1 MSMITAI
8 ILSLVVTPLFADEY
22 EDNLKQWERFI
33 DSNQWGSSSDF
44 WLEKKTSYGWEK
56 VILVLAMQTT
66 TMHVMM
72 LKPRLKSNI
81 ARLNIGVCQ
90 QIKDWIT

>member
-44 WLEKKTSYGWEK
+44 WLEKKTTYGWEK
-56 VILVLAMQTT
+56 VILVFGYADDYDACNDVKTALEVKYSAAKYRCM
-66 TMHVMM
+66 
-72 LKPRLKSNI
+72 PAN
-81 ARLNIGVCQ
+81 
-90 QIKDWIT
+90 